1 MIVFPPVGNKGGR
14 RKEKEG
20 RGEGTILSDSLDS
33 RIGQSRRGEH
43 LFAVNPFQ
51 FRSSPRMV
59 VALIGY
65 RLKELER
72 SSANGIYKRLDITRL
87 FVSIRFNI
95 YIYIYAI

>member
-1 MIVFPPVGNKGGR
+1 MVGGR
-14 RKEKEG
+14 RRKVGAKG
-20 RGEGTILSDSLDS
+20 RSCRTVWTLVSGRVG
-33 RIGQSRRGEH
+33 GGGH